1 MSQSSARLLL
11 SRAGIASTFLQVI
24 FWAFRL
30 QQDAASVKRDLTWIF
45 PSLFWIYRHDIYSGI
60 LETSSYIWTLLWQ
73 FLSCVIFLSIFYC
86 WRFYWRRSSQPSSAG
101 GGNSSPGHHSM
112 LKLKPLIFPC
122 RTSHTRI
129 FPRKHSFSYS
139 YLFVG
144 IPIGYQGSSGSLLSV
159 GGEKT
164 FVDEAQKSKHIFNTT
179 KSLFHIEA
187 ADYLS
192 RGNSLGLEGKLHAYL
207 RSQVGYR

>member
-1 MSQSSARLLL
+1 MFQNSARLLL
-11 SRAGIASTFLQVI
+11 CRGVIASTFLQII
-24 FWAFRL
+24 FWGFRL

-45 PSLFWIYRHDIYSGI
+45 PYLFWIYRHDIYSVI
-60 LETSSYIWTLLWQ
+60 SEASSYIWTLLWQ

-86 WRFYWRRSSQPSSAG
+86 LLVYRRRSSQPPSAG
-101 GGNSSPGHHSM
+101 GGNDSLDYHSM

-159 GGEKT
+159 GGEKS
-164 FVDEAQKSKHIFNTT
+164 FLDEDKKSKHTSNTT
-179 KSLFHIEA
+179 KSFFHIEA

-192 RGNSLGLEGKLHAYL
+192 RENSPGLEGKLHAYL
-207 RSQVGYR
+207 RSQVGFG